1 MQFRTANISAKCYYK
16 ARTIYRR
23 LHCLTGKHKNT
34 KWKNSCRGLQRVF
47 QNVINMDYYRKF
59 HINVNIH
66 GTGKWKSNINC
77 LRMRI
82 LCRLFTYCIPDWFT
96 YCNTYRRD
104 DETLLTSPVPYTVP
118 RSYFPLFLPKLA
130 CYFVAK
136 SGRVFCTSSAFAN
149 NHLVC
154 IVMIGQLSPR
164 NQLIGAVFHEAS

>member
-34 KWKNSCRGLQRVF
+34 KWKNSCRGPQRVF
-47 QNVINMDYYRKF
+47 QNVINMHYYHKF
-59 HINVNIH
+59 HINFNIH
-66 GTGKWKSNINC
+66 GTGKWKSNVNC

-104 DETLLTSPVPYTVP
+104 DETLLTSPDCPILYHDHIFHC
-118 RSYFPLFLPKLA
+118 SYPNWLA
-130 CYFVAK
+130 ILLQKVGGYFVHQALLLI
-136 SGRVFCTSSAFAN
+136 TILSA
-149 NHLVC
+149 L
-154 IVMIGQLSPR
+154 
-164 NQLIGAVFHEAS
+164 